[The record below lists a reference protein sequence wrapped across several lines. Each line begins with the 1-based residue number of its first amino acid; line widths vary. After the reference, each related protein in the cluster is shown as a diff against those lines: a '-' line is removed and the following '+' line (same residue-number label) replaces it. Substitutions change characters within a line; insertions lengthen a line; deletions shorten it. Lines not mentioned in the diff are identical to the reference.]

1 MLFVSFRRVL
11 GERSGGGGLAG
22 VFGVGLLIEVGFVA
36 GVGTAPPR
44 ISTSYIAITDNILH
58 RMRFPKFL
66 MVVREEL
73 GEEVGNSLFSSAGV
87 Y

>member
-1 MLFVSFRRVL
+1 MKVAEKKWASF
-11 GERSGGGGLAG
+11 
-22 VFGVGLLIEVGFVA
+22 IA

-73 GEEVGNSLFSSAGV
+73 GEEVGILLYSSP
-87 Y
+87 YM